1 MLPVRLSSRGSPAW
15 SAAMHWING
24 MGEKLVQQ
32 LVDRSMVQTVAD
44 MYDLTPDQ
52 LGKLQRM
59 GKKLAQKLVDAIA
72 QSKTKPWSR
81 CCMDW
86 AFVMLVV

>member
-1 MLPVRLSSRGSPAW
+1 MLPVRLSSRGAQ
-15 SAAMHWING
+15 HWVSRDALDING
-24 MGEKLVQQ
+24 MGEKLV

-59 GKKLAQKLVDAIA
+59 GK
-72 QSKTKPWSR
+72 S
-81 CCMDW
+81 
-86 AFVMLVV
+86 

>member
-1 MLPVRLSSRGSPAW
+1 VLPVRLSSRGAQ
-15 SAAMHWING
+15 HWVSRDALDING

-59 GKKLAQKLVDAIA
+59 
-72 QSKTKPWSR
+72 R
-81 CCMDW
+81 
-86 AFVMLVV
+86 